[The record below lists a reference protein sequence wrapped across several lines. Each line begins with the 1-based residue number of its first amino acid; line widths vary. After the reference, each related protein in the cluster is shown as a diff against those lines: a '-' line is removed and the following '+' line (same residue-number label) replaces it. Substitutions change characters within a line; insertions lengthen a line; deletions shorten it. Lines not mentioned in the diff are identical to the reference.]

1 MCTQIARDEKLSAQ
15 QREHEARMA
24 RALDRASAPV
34 FKKQGKPVMQR
45 SQPLK
50 KKVEAKKDDKADE
63 EAELEAYLARDMI

>member
-1 MCTQIARDEKLSAQ
+1 
-15 QREHEARMA
+15 MA